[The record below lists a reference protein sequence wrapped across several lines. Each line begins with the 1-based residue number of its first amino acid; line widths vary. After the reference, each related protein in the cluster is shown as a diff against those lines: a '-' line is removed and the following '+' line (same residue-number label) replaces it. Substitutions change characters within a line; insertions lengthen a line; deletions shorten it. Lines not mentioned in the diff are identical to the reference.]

1 MNNIKRALISVW
13 NKDGIVDLANFLV
26 DNKVEIVST
35 GGTKKMLE
43 DNNISVTPVSAITNQ
58 NEIMDGRVK
67 TLHPNLFGG
76 ILADRCNDKHIDDLN
91 DIKSNPIDLVV
102 INLYPFETEAMAK
115 NLSIEKSI
123 EYIDIGGPSMLR
135 AAAKN
140 FKYVIPL
147 CDFSQYASFIDKY
160 KQNNGEFS
168 IEDRLEYAKIVFNK
182 TMSYDY
188 LINKYFSEKSNIDDD
203 LLMPENLIMN
213 MYKKNNLRYGENPH
227 QKSAYYTPNN
237 EDNIWEKIQGKK
249 LSYNNYFDMESAI
262 NIAYEF
268 KELCC
273 VIVKHSNP
281 CGFGTGK
288 NNTESY
294 LNAVSTDPVSY
305 FGGIVAFNNEVDEE
319 VANLMSKVFLE
330 CVIAPS
336 FSDRAIAILNKKKN
350 LRLIRLTSK
359 AFKSKS
365 NKLIVKSV
373 FNGFLYQNKDE
384 MKNSLE
390 DFNIVTEIKP
400 TNEQL
405 NAILISWKIVK
416 SVKSNAIVLAN
427 NRKTLGI
434 GAGQMSRI
442 DSVKIAI
449 RKSNE
454 NNLNLNGSIMAS
466 DAFFPFSDSL
476 ELAAKNGI
484 VGIVQPGGSIKDQE
498 IIDVANKLKIFMVFT
513 NERHF
518 IH

>member
-1 MNNIKRALISVW
+1 MNSIKRALISVW
-13 NKDGIVDLANFLV
+13 DKDGIVELAEFLIN
-26 DNKVEIVST
+26 NKVEIIST
-35 GGTKKMLE
+35 GGTKKILE
-43 DNNISVTPVSAITNQ
+43 SNNIAVTPVSAITNQ
-58 NEIMDGRVK
+58 NEIMNGRVK
-67 TLHPNLFGG
+67 TLHPSLFGG

-91 DIKSNPIDLVV
+91 EIKSNPIDLVV
-102 INLYPFETEAMAK
+102 INLYPFEQEAMSK

-123 EYIDIGGPSMLR
+123 EYIDIGGPSMMR

-147 CDFSQYASFIDKY
+147 CDSSQYKNFIDKY
-160 KQNNGEFS
+160 KKNSGEFS
-168 IEDRLEYAKIVFNK
+168 VEDRIEYAKIVFNK

-188 LINKYFSEKSNIDDD
+188 LINKYFSEKSNIDNDN
-203 LLMPENLIMN
+203 LMPDNLVMN

-237 EDNIWEKIQGKK
+237 EENIWKKIQGKK

-262 NIAYEF
+262 NIVYEF
-268 KELCC
+268 KELSC

-281 CGFGTGK
+281 CGFGIGK
-288 NNTESY
+288 SNVEAY

-305 FGGIVAFNNEVDEE
+305 FGGIVAFNNEVDED

-336 FSDRAIAILNKKKN
+336 FSNRAVTVLSKKKN
-350 LRLIRLTSK
+350 LRLIKLTSED
-359 AFKSKS
+359 FKSKS

-373 FNGFLYQNKDE
+373 FNGFLYQNRDK
-384 MKNSLE
+384 MINSVE
-390 DFNIVTEIKP
+390 DFNIVTDLKP
-400 TNEQL
+400 TNDQL
-405 NAILISWKIVK
+405 KAILIGWKIVK
-416 SVKSNAIVLAN
+416 SVKSNAIVFAN
-427 NRKTLGI
+427 DKKTLGI

-454 NNLNLNGSIMAS
+454 NNLNLSGSIMAS

-476 ELAAKNGI
+476 DLAAKNGV
-484 VGIVQPGGSIKDQE
+484 VGVVQPGGSIKDEE
-498 IIDVANKLKIFMVFT
+498 IIEVANKLKMFMVFT

-518 IH
+518 VH